1 MKRKPSSAYSAPDTV
16 LTIPR
21 PPVAAAA
28 AAARCCCS
36 GGEEVEVE
44 EYSSGD
50 GESDALANSG
60 SNKSGELEACTREEF
75 RGRNGNSCES
85 WRTKLVAEVSR
96 LNDSR
101 NEYSPA
107 PDRELLHLAC

>member
-1 MKRKPSSAYSAPDTV
+1 M
-16 LTIPR
+16 
-21 PPVAAAA
+21 
-28 AAARCCCS
+28 
-36 GGEEVEVE
+36 EVE

-50 GESDALANSG
+50 DESDALANSG
-60 SNKSGELEACTREEF
+60 SNKSGELEARTREEF
-75 RGRNGNSCES
+75 RRRNGNSCES
-85 WRTKLVAEVSR
+85 WRTKLVAELNR

>member
-1 MKRKPSSAYSAPDTV
+1 MKRKPSSAYSAPDMV
-16 LTIPR
+16 LTIPP

-28 AAARCCCS
+28 ACCCWS
-36 GGEEVEVE
+36 GGQEVEVE

-50 GESDALANSG
+50 DESDALANSE

-75 RGRNGNSCES
+75 RRRNGNSCES
-85 WRTKLVAEVSR
+85 WRTKLVAELNR